1 MRFRWKLKRMSWE
14 NLEHTNFI
22 MWTKSQTSD
31 PCVRSY
37 PDFDVSA
44 VITTSNRYQGWGKKK
59 WTAPEINRTTHRSK
73 RKNMFNTATRR
84 PVRAHAPLRWHF
96 ATSSIRIQQL
106 KQENE
111 RKNGFVVPWQP
122 QGVNGC
128 RVLHRNKTKQI
139 SCIVL
144 TTGSCKIGS
153 TTLTSN
159 RFLLCSVIGICHY
172 SVVLKERTQDCRG
185 RANAR

>member
-1 MRFRWKLKRMSWE
+1 MSCRQFASAANVGKRIVNW
-14 NLEHTNFI
+14 LQLVA
-22 MWTKSQTSD
+22 TK
-31 PCVRSY
+31 VG
-37 PDFDVSA
+37 A
-44 VITTSNRYQGWGKKK
+44 HK

-73 RKNMFNTATRR
+73 RKNIFNYYMYPTKI
-84 PVRAHAPLRWHF
+84 VRHGDPSGHMRHLDGISQHLPYEYNNWN
-96 ATSSIRIQQL
+96 
-106 KQENE
+106 KKMNE
-111 RKNGFVVPWQP
+111 KMVLLYPDSLSR
-122 QGVNGC
+122 VNGC
-128 RVLHRNKTKQI
+128 IILHRNKTKQI

-172 SVVLKERTQDCRG
+172 SVVLKERTQDFRG